1 MKPRNTHLEFVQTS
15 GIVLVE
21 ASLVLA
27 AWAIGAG
34 LSAIRAA
41 AAQVGGFSLLAVL
54 VSVADEYPAFKTTAG
69 AL

>member
-1 MKPRNTHLEFVQTS
+1 
-15 GIVLVE
+15 VE

>member
-15 GIVLVE
+15 GIVVVE

-34 LSAIRAA
+34 LSASRAMT
-41 AAQVGGFSLLAVL
+41 AQVGGFSLLAVL
-54 VSVADEYPAFKTTAG
+54 V
-69 AL
+69 